1 MVMYY
6 KVKYV
11 DGTENDFEKECET
24 INLEE
29 KDFVIFYKKVDGLD
43 IFGYPCVNGEVVS
56 YVRKDLIKEIVR
68 VEE

>member
-1 MVMYY
+1 MYY
-6 KVKYV
+6 KVKYI

-29 KDFVIFYKKVDGLD
+29 KDFVIFRGKTEVTKTLGYSFVDCKTLA
-43 IFGYPCVNGEVVS
+43 

>member
-11 DGTENDFEKECET
+11 DGTENDFGKECET

-29 KDFVIFYKKVDGLD
+29 KDFVVFCKKVDGLD
-43 IFGYPCVNGEVVS
+43 IFGYPCVNE
-56 YVRKDLIKEIVR
+56 D
-68 VEE
+68 